1 MKRNSN
7 SDPPQIKGNT
17 LRVYVYALRH
27 GSCELRDIQH
37 ALGLSSASLASYH
50 LNKLAEA
57 GYIKQEENGKY
68 SAEKDAS
75 KEIIEGYAKVGTTLV
90 PQLFFVTLLFSILVG
105 YFSVRAIF
113 SPEFGFYLAIVS
125 ISSVAVLWF
134 ETLRLWRK
142 LVTWK

>member
-1 MKRNSN
+1 M
-7 SDPPQIKGNT
+7 
-17 LRVYVYALRH
+17 
-27 GSCELRDIQH
+27 
-37 ALGLSSASLASYH
+37 
-50 LNKLAEA
+50 
-57 GYIKQEENGKY
+57 
-68 SAEKDAS
+68 
-75 KEIIEGYAKVGTTLV
+75 